1 MGHLADHCRKE
12 SDAKVKK
19 VWRPKQKAPI
29 VPKKAPKTPIPVT
42 TPKPVSPRSAVVTPS
57 VHVGRASMVTKLMGV
72 QMGVMNKG
80 LLHSLPLG
88 DFLLGCSGMM
98 QVDML
103 HTTAQ
108 CIHTKVKDMMQG
120 FVFYFTL
127 VYGFNKIG
135 ERESLWQDLRNY
147 ATTANGPWLV
157 GGDFNSVMRMG
168 ERIGGTDVT
177 LAEILPM
184 RKALDD
190 CQLQEGKMIGS
201 YFTWNN
207 KQDDGTRFN
216 RTSARKRAPFK
227 YFNMWALADNF
238 DEVVQH
244 GWQEDID
251 GSPMFRVTK
260 KLKGLKHRLQELN
273 REQFSD
279 IENLTHVTEIALQNF
294 QEQLRHDPL
303 NNEVCKAERACAQEL
318 MGLRKAKEMYLAQK
332 AKESWVKDGDSN
344 PSFFHSSIKRRRSMN
359 RVYQISDAAGKMCTT
374 PEDIKV
380 AFEQFYKGLLGTSTE
395 VKHVKP
401 GVIKSGQC
409 LTDEQREM
417 LSAPVTD
424 EEIKAAMFS
433 IPGTK
438 APGPDGYSSQ
448 FFKDSWH
455 IVGSE
460 VCKVVRNAYETG
472 NVLKESNNTIL
483 TLIPKVELSV
493 TVL

>member
-1 MGHLADHCRKE
+1 
-12 SDAKVKK
+12 
-19 VWRPKQKAPI
+19 
-29 VPKKAPKTPIPVT
+29 
-42 TPKPVSPRSAVVTPS
+42 
-57 VHVGRASMVTKLMGV
+57 
-72 QMGVMNKG
+72 
-80 LLHSLPLG
+80 
-88 DFLLGCSGMM
+88 
-98 QVDML
+98 
-103 HTTAQ
+103 
-108 CIHTKVKDMMQG
+108 MMQG
-120 FVFYFTL
+120 SVFYFTL

-147 ATTANGPWLV
+147 ATTATGPWLV
-157 GGDFNSVMRMG
+157 GGDFNSVLRMG

-207 KQDDGTRFN
+207 KQDDGTRVYSKIDRVLINDAWLQRFPDSVAHFLPEGLFDHCPCVIQFN
-216 RTSARKRAPFK
+216 RISARKKAPFK
-227 YFNMWALADNF
+227 YFTMWALADNF

-260 KLKGLKHRLQELN
+260 KLKSLKHRLQELN

-303 NNEVCKAERACAQEL
+303 NKEMCKTERACAQEL
-318 MGLRKAKEMYLAQK
+318 MGLRKAREMYLAQK
-332 AKESWVKDGDSN
+332 AKESWVKDGDYN
-344 PSFFHSSIKRRRSMN
+344 TSFFHSSIKRRRSMN
-359 RVYQISDAAGKMCTT
+359 RVYQISDAAGKLCTT

-401 GVIKSGQC
+401 GVIKSG
-409 LTDEQREM
+409 
-417 LSAPVTD
+417 A
-424 EEIKAAMFS
+424 
-433 IPGTK
+433 
-438 APGPDGYSSQ
+438 
-448 FFKDSWH
+448 
-455 IVGSE
+455 
-460 VCKVVRNAYETG
+460 
-472 NVLKESNNTIL
+472 
-483 TLIPKVELSV
+483 SV
-493 TVL
+493 